1 MRSIGAYKIACLR
14 QIRTV
19 TDHLETNDG
28 KVLNEDQIEDLKE
41 VTKARKEQD
50 VNLLI
55 QLGVGWL
62 LKILTYYLDR
72 AVVRAYIGQ
81 VGPGPR

>member
-1 MRSIGAYKIACLR
+1 MCLS

-62 LKILTYYLDR
+62 LKIHITLTWTSTNCINLCE
-72 AVVRAYIGQ
+72 
-81 VGPGPR
+81 